1 MYDNWGVNLLV
12 VGVTATAVALCV
24 AVHYEGL
31 VWLSQRLQR
40 LGATQRRKVLYG
52 VYAVFLLHIVE
63 IWVFGLALWGLL
75 KNPRRRRHVGRRR
88 SATV

>member
-1 MYDNWGVNLLV
+1 MYDSWGVNLLV

-40 LGATQRRKVLYG
+40 FGATQ
-52 VYAVFLLHIVE
+52 
-63 IWVFGLALWGLL
+63 
-75 KNPRRRRHVGRRR
+75 RRHVGRRR
-88 SATV
+88 STTV